1 MKPTSLLIAASL
13 ATQLQAQP
21 LYTSQADFCVRM
33 LQDLQTQD
41 ANKNLFFSSYSAHQ
55 VLTMTMLGA
64 PANSTNYVE
73 MAKALGW
80 DKSPLSQLKPYY
92 TQMEEDTR
100 VKTDKVG
107 LWQPIPISEAYQENI
122 TAMQAIKS
130 VKLLVANSLWVNT
143 NITANK
149 AYSEQ
154 LQKYFKSD
162 VYPFATNT
170 DKACE
175 ASKKL
180 INGWIARQ
188 TQNLIKDVLNSVP
201 KDAIIYLVNAI
212 YFKGDWLN
220 EFPKQN
226 TQKMSFHNSD
236 KTKQDVDMMY
246 KEMTVHYAADAHGQI
261 VRLPYKGNEVAMYIF
276 LPNSKTTMQAWVQQL
291 NGFKLETILNN
302 PNNAAKT
309 KVRVWLPKFKMDSGV
324 VLLNEMLK
332 RMGMKRAFVHGNEF
346 SNMANGEIAISR
358 VLHRAV
364 LEVNEKGS
372 EAAAATVVEMTT
384 ESARPVEPDP
394 IEFKADRP
402 FFLAIRHDATKTILF
417 VGKVENLK

>member
-64 PANSTNYVE
+64 PANSTNYAE

-80 DKSPLSQLKPYY
+80 NKLSLPQI
-92 TQMEEDTR
+92 
-100 VKTDKVG
+100 G
-107 LWQPIPISEAYQENI
+107 EAYQKNI

-226 TQKMSFHNSD
+226 TQKMPFHNSD

-276 LPNSKTTMQAWVQQL
+276 LPNAKTTMQAWVQQL

-394 IEFKADRP
+394 IEFKADHP